1 MLSEKLK
8 AVIRSVV
15 KEMSATGTGASYTPG
30 SGIATATPIVKKK
43 NTAKNANQYFK
54 AGYKLV
60 NSEKLAKNSKAV
72 DTKKLWVNEE
82 GSDAKFNIDDYV
94 NSLNIEDE
102 KLKKHIAG
110 KIGDYDQIEAQLN
123 NLKDLLVKAKYDTIN
138 YYKENP
144 SYDIKYSTSTAKEY
158 LDDLI
163 ELFQPKQK

>member
-1 MLSEKLK
+1 MLNEKLK
-8 AVIRSVV
+8 AIIQSVV

-30 SGIATATPIVKKK
+30 PGIATATPVVKKK
-43 NTAKNANQYFK
+43 NTAKNASEYIK

-60 NSEKLAKNSKAV
+60 DSKKLAKNSKAI
-72 DTKKLWVNEE
+72 DTKQLWVNEE
-82 GSDAKFNIDDYV
+82 VNDKFNIDDYV

-110 KIGDYDQIEAQLN
+110 KIGDYDQIETQLN
-123 NLKDLLVKAKYDTIN
+123 TLKDLLVKAKYDTIN

-158 LDDLI
+158 LNDLI

>member
-8 AVIRSVV
+8 AVIQSVV
-15 KEMSATGTGASYTPG
+15 KEISATGTGASYTPG
-30 SGIATATPIVKKK
+30 TDIATATPVVKKK

-60 NSEKLAKNSKAV
+60 DSEKLAKNSKAI
-72 DTKKLWVNEE
+72 DTKKMWVNEE
-82 GSDAKFNIDDYV
+82 SDAKFNIDDYI
-94 NSLNIEDE
+94 SGLNIEDE
-102 KLKKHIAG
+102 KLKKHITG

-123 NLKDLLVKAKYDTIN
+123 DLKDLLVKAKYDTIN

-158 LDDLI
+158 LNDLI

>member
-8 AVIRSVV
+8 AVIRSIV

-30 SGIATATPIVKKK
+30 TSIAAATPVVKKK
-43 NTAKNANQYFK
+43 NTAKNASQYFK

-60 NSEKLAKNSKAV
+60 DSEKLAKNSKAI

-82 GSDAKFNIDDYV
+82 SDAKFNIDDYI
-94 NSLNIEDE
+94 SGLNIEDE

-123 NLKDLLVKAKYDTIN
+123 DLKDLLVKAKYDTIN

-158 LDDLI
+158 LNDLI

>member
-1 MLSEKLK
+1 
-8 AVIRSVV
+8 V
-15 KEMSATGTGASYTPG
+15 KEMSATGTGASYTTG
-30 SGIATATPIVKKK
+30 TGITTATPVVKKK
-43 NTAKNANQYFK
+43 NTAKNASQYFK

-60 NSEKLAKNSKAV
+60 DSEKLAKNSKAI

-82 GSDAKFNIDDYV
+82 SDAKFNIDDYI
-94 NSLNIEDE
+94 SGLNIEDE

-123 NLKDLLVKAKYDTIN
+123 DLKDLLVKAKYDTIN

-158 LDDLI
+158 LNDLI